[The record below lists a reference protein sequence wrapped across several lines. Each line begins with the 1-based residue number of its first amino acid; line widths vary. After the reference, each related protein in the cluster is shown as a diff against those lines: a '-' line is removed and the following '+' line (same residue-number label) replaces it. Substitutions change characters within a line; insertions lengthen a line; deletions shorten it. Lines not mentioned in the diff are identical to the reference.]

1 METLAATPTKNNY
14 NRRPTNTFLVTQESG
29 NGSAGIRLA
38 YPLTDTLERTAAIII
53 DRITRM
59 LISGTRFRLGIGTNT
74 IITQIGKL
82 ICLIC
87 GH

>member
-1 METLAATPTKNNY
+1 METLAATPTKNNN
-14 NRRPTNTFLVTQESG
+14 NRRTNKHLSRNSESG
-29 NGSAGIRLA
+29 NGGAGIRLA

-87 GH
+87 